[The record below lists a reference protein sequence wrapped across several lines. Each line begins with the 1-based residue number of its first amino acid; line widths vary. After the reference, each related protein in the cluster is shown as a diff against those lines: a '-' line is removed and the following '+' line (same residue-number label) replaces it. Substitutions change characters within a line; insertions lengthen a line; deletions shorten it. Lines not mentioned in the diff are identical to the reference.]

1 MCSSDL
7 KSWARIE
14 NPPINWWD
22 IPEVRQRWNKKVSGR
37 KDLSHQE
44 YFAQKYFAG
53 VNLLT
58 GLSWGCGRGE
68 VEMKWAATGKFAR
81 IDAFDL
87 SENRIAFARKAAREN
102 GLTGI
107 IDFRVGDVYAI
118 EMETEKYDFIFI
130 DGAHKLRYVMKD
142 LSWAR
147 LLTVGGILCL
157 HDYHIKTKGVI
168 LAANRFLRR
177 YKNYTKVSVVNKLL
191 VLRKNG
197 ESNIPEI
204 SKVDHIYANV
214 ISLLLQ
220 IEHSVY
226 KRIKRLR

>member
-1 MCSSDL
+1 MGKGTNLASELSYDELLYLLELL
-7 KSWARIE
+7 KKE
-14 NPPINWWD
+14 NLKGNHLEIGTGSGGTLLNLIKCYNENTTPHFVVIDPMNYFPNQYCI
-22 IPEVRQRWNKKVSGR
+22 VKK
-37 KDLSHQE
+37 
-44 YFAQKYFAG
+44 
-53 VNLLT
+53 NLT
-58 GLSWGCGRGE
+58 NNGLDPNS
-68 VEMKWAATGKFAR
+68 VEFRRTR
-81 IDAFDL
+81 SYDAFKDA
-87 SENRIAFARKAAREN
+87 EK
-102 GLTGI
+102 TG
-107 IDFRVGDVYAI
+107 
-118 EMETEKYDFIFI
+118 EKYDFIFI

>member
-1 MCSSDL
+1 MGKGTNLASELSYDELLYLLELL
-7 KSWARIE
+7 KKE
-14 NPPINWWD
+14 NLKGNHLEIGTGSGGTLLNLIKCYNENTTPHFVVIDPMNYFPNQYCI
-22 IPEVRQRWNKKVSGR
+22 VKK
-37 KDLSHQE
+37 
-44 YFAQKYFAG
+44 
-53 VNLLT
+53 NLT
-58 GLSWGCGRGE
+58 NNGLDPNS
-68 VEMKWAATGKFAR
+68 VEFRRTR
-81 IDAFDL
+81 SYDAFKDA
-87 SENRIAFARKAAREN
+87 EKK
-102 GLTGI
+102 G
-107 IDFRVGDVYAI
+107 
-118 EMETEKYDFIFI
+118 EKYDFIFI